1 MGERIGA
8 HAPVS
13 PTVSTTLRYGMG
25 ALIEISVYES
35 RVGVQECNCS
45 DYLRSV
51 RGFDDPF
58 DVVRKPGRPS
68 SVAASVADFEGW
80 REVRKI
86 DVSRSSNPARYIG
99 SSGAYRFEDASLI
112 GVP

>member
-1 MGERIGA
+1 LQIGA

-45 DYLRSV
+45 DYLRSFL
-51 RGFDDPF
+51 GSGDPF
-58 DVVRKPGRPS
+58 AGVRDPGRPS
-68 SVAASVADFEGW
+68 SVAASDADFEVAE
-80 REVRKI
+80 RSRRS
-86 DVSRSSNPARYIG
+86 DVSCSSSPARYIG
-99 SSGAYRFEDASLI
+99 SLG
-112 GVP
+112 